1 MRRVTG
7 KPLDALPNTWAKSG
21 DLRFV
26 EHFSPYCGHCRDFA
40 STWDTLVE
48 DYEDTPINFAQVDCV
63 VNGGKS
69 NPVSVFG
76 PWSEKHTDLC
86 TENGVTGYPHMNLYH
101 DGVFK
106 VQFKG
111 ARVYERLIDFLETHT
126 GVSGPSFN
134 EPPPE
139 LPEQELQM
147 PSVDRNPHGEVLAL
161 TPDSFPYVI
170 TDGDVFVK
178 FFAPW

>member
-1 MRRVTG
+1 
-7 KPLDALPNTWAKSG
+7 
-21 DLRFV
+21 
-26 EHFSPYCGHCRDFA
+26 
-40 STWDTLVE
+40 
-48 DYEDTPINFAQVDCV
+48 
-63 VNGGKS
+63 
-69 NPVSVFG
+69 
-76 PWSEKHTDLC
+76 
-86 TENGVTGYPHMNLYH
+86 MNLYH

-139 LPEQELQM
+139 LPEQELQI